1 LFANF
6 LANNKLTFL
15 KILIY
20 FFCFKLIL
28 NKRLYYRLYTDILNK
43 SLCLHLLFFVADK
56 DIRKSFIKNQDNRI
70 VALRRYKRAIC
81 AIQLQNVRER
91 ELLTP
96 FDIHE

>member
-1 LFANF
+1 LSNF

-20 FFCFKLIL
+20 SFCFKLIL

-43 SLCLHLLFFVADK
+43 LLCLHLLFFVAE
-56 DIRKSFIKNQDNRI
+56 DIRKNFIKNQDNRI

-91 ELLTP
+91 ESLTP